1 MIFRCG
7 RNPEAQQGFAKI
19 NEYMVHVYPYS
30 VTGHTLA
37 SFLLAIAKNDEKGG
51 VVFFFF
57 PEELNASFQRTGSR
71 TAVAVFIRTDTY
83 CH

>member
-51 VVFFFF
+51 VLFFFSGRIECIL
-57 PEELNASFQRTGSR
+57 PRTGSR